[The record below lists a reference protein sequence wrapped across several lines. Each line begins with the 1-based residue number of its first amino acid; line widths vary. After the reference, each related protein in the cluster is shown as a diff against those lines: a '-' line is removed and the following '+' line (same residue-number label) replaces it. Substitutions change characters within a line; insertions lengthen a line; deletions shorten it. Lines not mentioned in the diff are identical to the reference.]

1 MAIYGTRCYTL
12 QSACIY
18 LFVYFF
24 YFFYLFYLFYLLFI
38 LFLISIFSCAYSNV
52 NDPNENIFIV
62 VDWIFSLIFTIEI
75 IITVTTLA

>member
-1 MAIYGTRCYTL
+1 MAIYGTRCSTL

-18 LFVYFF
+18 L
-24 YFFYLFYLFYLLFI
+24 LFI
-38 LFLISIFSCAYSNV
+38 LFLINIFACAYSNV

-62 VDWIFSLIFTIEI
+62 IDWIFSFIFTIEI